1 MAVISTV
8 NVRCARTEIPVNPDA
23 SPGNAALELSDQ
35 LGTLE
40 RKSAY
45 VTTCG
50 APQRSMLEAALARN
64 ETAEASLGAIFRRPC
79 DVSVQEARVAGQ
91 LVHPQAARSLA

>member
-8 NVRCARTEIPVNPDA
+8 NVRRTRSEIPDV
-23 SPGNAALELSDQ
+23 SPRSAARELSDQ
-35 LGTLE
+35 LGNPE

-45 VTTCG
+45 VTTRG
-50 APQRSMLEAALARN
+50 APQRSMLDAALARD

-91 LVHPQAARSLA
+91 LVHPQAARSPA